1 MFRVRRLSKDVSN
14 LSIKNLLNEN
24 PPCGLF
30 DVYMTYPVIRFS
42 PLCRIGGAVPDFVLL
57 VDSITP
63 VLFTMRRL
71 RYRCLWGFA
80 YPSACEWTVYLL
92 PRERQ
97 AHIPTQSSRR
107 AFYSNPSFRD
117 EEEGLLR
124 FQGSDVN
131 SKSWKSC
138 ELGLPPNSTLGGA
151 TAITPVGLL
160 SGSEE
165 RKVLGELLEPFREG
179 RFRSFDLRKK
189 AIFARM
195 Y

>member
-1 MFRVRRLSKDVSN
+1 MDG
-14 LSIKNLLNEN
+14 LLTPE
-24 PPCGLF
+24 GK
-30 DVYMTYPVIRFS
+30 VGTY
-42 PLCRIGGAVPDFVLL
+42 L
-57 VDSITP
+57 
-63 VLFTMRRL
+63 
-71 RYRCLWGFA
+71 
-80 YPSACEWTVYLL
+80 
-92 PRERQ
+92 
-97 AHIPTQSSRR
+97 QSSRR

-179 RFRSFDLRKK
+179 IFRSSSSFDLRKK
-189 AIFARM
+189 VIFALR
-195 Y
+195 